1 MGVSEL
7 RYSVDAA
14 SIAGGPSDHLKI
26 TQRVLP
32 VVPVSTYQATLLR
45 WEKPIAEPVAL
56 PADAL
61 AGQGDVQV
69 SLSPSLS
76 AGLDGVREWMRAYP
90 YTCMEQRVSRA
101 VALGDPVLWNG
112 IATDLPQYLDGDGLL
127 KFFPDN
133 ARGQRRPDL
142 VRFFDR
148 A

>member
-1 MGVSEL
+1 M
-7 RYSVDAA
+7 
-14 SIAGGPSDHLKI
+14 
-26 TQRVLP
+26 LP
-32 VVPVSTYQATLLR
+32 VVPVRTYQATLLR

-101 VALGDPVLWNG
+101 VALGDPCCGTASPRTCRNTST
-112 IATDLPQYLDGDGLL
+112 AT
-127 KFFPDN
+127 
-133 ARGQRRPDL
+133 AC
-142 VRFFDR
+142 
-148 A
+148 